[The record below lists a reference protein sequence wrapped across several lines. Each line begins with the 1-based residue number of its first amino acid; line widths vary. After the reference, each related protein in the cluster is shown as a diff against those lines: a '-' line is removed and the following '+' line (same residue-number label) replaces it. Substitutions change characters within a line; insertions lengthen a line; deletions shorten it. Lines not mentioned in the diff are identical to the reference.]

1 MNIKEV
7 LVGLMREKG
16 YRPLKKQELAKIF
29 DINKYQRKDFYKLI
43 DQMEKEGYILK
54 STNDKYGLPENMGYI
69 KGKVQMSDMGYAFL
83 IPEDKN
89 LKDLFIGKEATKS
102 SMDGDTVL
110 AMVIREATEDKRA
123 EGKIIKILERANK
136 TIVGKFQQNTNFGFV
151 VPESKKLKQ
160 DIYVANKKNRGAKNN
175 QVVVVE
181 IEKWPEEGRKPEGR
195 IVQIL
200 GYMSEPGVDVEAI
213 IKQFNLPEDFPKEV
227 HKESKKVEEVI
238 SEDEIKRRLDLRSK
252 KIFTI
257 DGKDAKDLDDAIS
270 IEKLE
275 DGNYLLGVHIA
286 DVTHYVKERSA
297 LDVEAL
303 NRGTSIYLVDRV
315 IPMLPKK
322 LSNGVCSL
330 NPNVDRLT
338 LSVLMTITPQGKVV
352 SHDIKETIICSV
364 ERLNYTDI
372 SNLLENDDE
381 QLKMRYDNILED
393 LYTAEKLAAIL
404 RSKREQRGAIDFD
417 FDEAKVI
424 LGERGKVASIDKYD
438 RRVAN
443 RMIEEFMLVCN
454 ETVSE
459 AMFWTETP
467 FLYRI
472 HEDPDDER
480 MNVFIRFINNFGYTI
495 KGIEDG
501 EIHPKELQKILDQVK
516 GKREEA
522 VINTLMLRSLKKAR
536 YSSVPEGHFGLSAE
550 YYSHFTSP
558 IRRYPDLQIHRI
570 IKEFINAELNTKRD
584 FHYRGILPKVAEQ
597 SSTMER
603 RAEEAERES
612 VKMKMAEYMKSHI
625 GEEYEGIISGV
636 TSFGLFVE
644 LDNTIEGLVHVNKM
658 PGYYVFDE
666 VEFALY
672 DENSGKEYK
681 LGDTI
686 RIRVA
691 GADVTKREIDFV
703 IVESE

>member
-1 MNIKEV
+1 
-7 LVGLMREKG
+7 
-16 YRPLKKQELAKIF
+16 
-29 DINKYQRKDFYKLI
+29 
-43 DQMEKEGYILK
+43 
-54 STNDKYGLPENMGYI
+54 
-69 KGKVQMSDMGYAFL
+69 
-83 IPEDKN
+83 
-89 LKDLFIGKEATKS
+89 
-102 SMDGDTVL
+102 
-110 AMVIREATEDKRA
+110 
-123 EGKIIKILERANK
+123 
-136 TIVGKFQQNTNFGFV
+136 
-151 VPESKKLKQ
+151 
-160 DIYVANKKNRGAKNN
+160 
-175 QVVVVE
+175 
-181 IEKWPEEGRKPEGR
+181 
-195 IVQIL
+195 
-200 GYMSEPGVDVEAI
+200 
-213 IKQFNLPEDFPKEV
+213 
-227 HKESKKVEEVI
+227 
-238 SEDEIKRRLDLRSK
+238 
-252 KIFTI
+252 
-257 DGKDAKDLDDAIS
+257 
-270 IEKLE
+270 
-275 DGNYLLGVHIA
+275 
-286 DVTHYVKERSA
+286 
-297 LDVEAL
+297 
-303 NRGTSIYLVDRV
+303 
-315 IPMLPKK
+315 
-322 LSNGVCSL
+322 
-330 NPNVDRLT
+330 
-338 LSVLMTITPQGKVV
+338 MTITPQGKVV

-424 LGERGKVASIDKYD
+424 LDERGKVASIDKYD

-644 LDNTIEGLVHVNKM
+644 LDNTIEGLVHVN
-658 PGYYVFDE
+658 
-666 VEFALY
+666 
-672 DENSGKEYK
+672 
-681 LGDTI
+681 
-686 RIRVA
+686 
-691 GADVTKREIDFV
+691 
-703 IVESE
+703 

>member
-7 LVGLMREKG
+7 LVGLMKEKG
-16 YRPLKKQELAKIF
+16 YKPLKKQDLAKIF
-29 DINKYQRKDFYKLI
+29 DINKHQRKDFYKLI

-54 STNDKYGLPENMGYI
+54 SSNEKYGVPENMGYI
-69 KGKVQMSDMGYAFL
+69 KGHVQMSEMGYAFL
-83 IPEDKN
+83 IPEDEA
-89 LKDLFIGKEATKS
+89 LGDLFIGKEETKS
-102 SMDGDTVL
+102 AMDGDIVL
-110 AMVIREATEDKRA
+110 AMIVREATENKRA
-123 EGKIIKILERANK
+123 EGKIIKILERVNK
-136 TIVGKFQQNTNFGFV
+136 TIVGKFQQNSNFGFV
-151 VPESKKLKQ
+151 VPESKKMKQ
-160 DIYVANKKNRGAKNN
+160 DIYVPNKKTRGAKNN

-181 IEKWPEEGRKPEGR
+181 IEKWPEEGRKPEGK
-195 IVQIL
+195 IVEIL
-200 GYMSEPGVDVEAI
+200 GYMSEPGVDVEVI

-227 HKESKKVEEVI
+227 YKETKKVEETI
-238 SEDEIKRRLDLRSK
+238 SKEEINRRLDLRNK

-270 IEKLE
+270 IEKLN
-275 DGNYLLGVHIA
+275 DGNYVLGVHIA
-286 DVTHYVKERSA
+286 DVTHYVKERSP
-297 LDVEAL
+297 LDIEAL
-303 NRGTSIYLVDRV
+303 NRGTSVYLVDRV

-338 LSVLMTITPQGKVV
+338 LSVMMTITPQGKVV
-352 SHDIKETIICSV
+352 SHDIKETIIRSV

-372 SNLLENDDE
+372 SNLLENDDIE
-381 QLKMRYDNILED
+381 LKKRYEGILDD
-393 LYTAEKLAAIL
+393 LYLAEKLAAIL
-404 RSKREQRGAIDFD
+404 RLKREQRGAIDFD

-424 LGERGKVASIDKYD
+424 LDENGKVASIDKYD

-472 HEDPDDER
+472 HEDPDEER

-501 EIHPKELQKILDQVK
+501 EVHPKELQKILEQVK
-516 GKREEA
+516 GKKEEA

-536 YSSVPEGHFGLSAE
+536 YSSVAEGHFGLSAE

-570 IKEFINAELNTKRD
+570 IKEFINAEFNTKRD
-584 FHYRGILPKVAEQ
+584 SHYRKILPKVAEQ

-603 RAEEAERES
+603 KAEEAERES
-612 VKMKMAEYMKSHI
+612 VKMKMAEYMKAHI
-625 GEEYEGIISGV
+625 GETYEGIISGV

-644 LDNTIEGLVHVNKM
+644 LENTIEGLVHVNKM
-658 PGYYVFDE
+658 LGYYVFDE
-666 VEFALY
+666 TEFTLY
-672 DENSGKEYK
+672 DDTSGKEYK
-681 LGDTI
+681 LGDTVNI
-686 RIRVA
+686 KVI
-691 GADVTKREIDFV
+691 GADVTKRQIDF
-703 IVESE
+703 IIIEE